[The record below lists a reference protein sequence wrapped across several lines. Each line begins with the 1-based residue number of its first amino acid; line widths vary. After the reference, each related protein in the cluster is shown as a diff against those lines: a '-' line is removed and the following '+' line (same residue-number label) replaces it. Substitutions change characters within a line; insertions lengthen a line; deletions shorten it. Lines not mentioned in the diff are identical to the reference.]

1 MSIPNVVL
9 IELANALGIVA
20 NGADEVQVLIGCS
33 SSGPTATPAAYGTK
47 TGAHADF
54 GEGPLVE
61 AAALSLDETEGTPVI
76 LIRTPSSTPGALG
89 TIDLDLFTGTAVP
102 VGSGTPVD
110 SYEGYWI
117 CVAGGTIGTDG
128 ITFKWSLDDGRH
140 VSALTRLGTDKAF
153 TFPDAGFALAFNP
166 PAAALVALA
175 NDIRT
180 QALAHF
186 AATGSVHGAADTT
199 SDDGIGIAATTNANA
214 ITLANT
220 LRTGILAHL
229 ARGSTVHLA
238 ADVTNGAAIPAAA
251 TTQQEARTLLI
262 ALKAALNAHEIDNT
276 SHTADDTHLVTEGSP
291 AAGTVVAGDII
302 RQPTVEPLWAS
313 ADITAAFA
321 ALQASQHTFGFVQ
334 MVGPVS
340 AADAEVIKTAV
351 AALRTAKKFKWAIFG
366 ARLPS
371 DGEADS
377 AYQTSIKADYATFT
391 DSSCAKCAGA
401 WRQTSALSGRSF
413 TRSIAPMVA
422 ARAARMPIYVDLA
435 RVSDGPLSRGTL
447 YDSNKNP
454 VGHDEQNNPGLDDF
468 GWITLR
474 TFPGLEGEVYIT
486 NPRLSSSVGSDFVF
500 IQHRRVMNTLERV
513 IYIYAL
519 THDLNVEGIA
529 GEDGTISEISAR
541 DIEVDLRVAIR
552 DALPKAISN
561 PDDDDLFRLT
571 RGEPVLTNGGLLTG
585 SSRVR
590 PLFYIKGLTITTGF
604 KA

>member
-1 MSIPNVVL
+1 MALPDVDIN
-9 IELANALGIVA
+9 ELQNALGIVPT
-20 NGADEVQVLIGCS
+20 GADEVQVLIGCC
-33 SSGPTATPAAYGTK
+33 SGGVALTPAAYGTI
-47 TGAHADF
+47 TGANADF

-61 AAALSLDETEGTPVI
+61 AGALSLEETEGTPVI
-76 LIRTPSSTPGALG
+76 LIKVANGTPGALG
-89 TIDLDLFTGTAVP
+89 TINLDALTGTCVP
-102 VGSGTPVD
+102 VGSGTPYD
-110 SYEGYWI
+110 TYEGYWI
-117 CVAGGTIGTDG
+117 CVEGGTIGTDG
-128 ITFKWSLDDGRH
+128 ITFKWSLDNGRH
-140 VSALTRLGTDKAF
+140 LSALTRLGTDTSF
-153 TFPDAGFALAFNP
+153 TFPSAGWSLLFQP
-166 PAAALVALA
+166 PADALVALA

-186 AATGSVHGAADTT
+186 AATASVHGAADTT
-199 SDDGIGIAATTNANA
+199 SDDGIGAAATTNANA

-220 LRTGILAHL
+220 MRTGILAHF

-238 ADVTNGAAIPAAA
+238 ADAVSGAAIPAAA

-262 ALKAALNAHEIDNT
+262 ALKAALNAHETYNT
-276 SHTADDTHLVTEGSP
+276 SHTADDTNLVTVASP
-291 AAGTVVAGDII
+291 SAGTLVAGDII

-321 ALQASQHTFGFVQ
+321 ALQASQHAFGFVQ
-334 MVGPVS
+334 IVGAVS

-366 ARLPS
+366 ARVPTS
-371 DGEADS
+371 GETDS
-377 AYQTSIKADYATFT
+377 AYRVSIKADYASFT
-391 DSSCAKCAGA
+391 SSSIAKCAGS
-401 WRQTSALSGRSF
+401 WRQTSAISGRSY
-413 TRSIAPMVA
+413 TRPIAPMVA

-435 RVSDGPLSRGTL
+435 RTSDGPLEKGTL

-454 VGHDEQNNPGLDDF
+454 IGHDETNNPGLDEF

-500 IQHRRVMNTLERV
+500 IQHRRVMNVLERV
-513 IYIYAL
+513 IYLYAL
-519 THDLNVEGIA
+519 THNLSAEGVA
-529 GEDGTISEISAR
+529 GEDGAISEISAR
-541 DIEVDLRVAIR
+541 DIEGDLREVIR

-561 PDDDDLFRLT
+561 PDDDDIFRLT

-585 SSRVR
+585 SSRIR